1 MRYPILS
8 SFWKYILYYCLRWY
22 TVNGLGFPCRKML
35 RNCVTHKWLLVKAKT
50 HRITEVAHWTKFFRL
65 APKILEGLISFPSFR
80 IYWSIF
86 YELSCM
92 YKFPEIVFLSQFRA
106 LWDWVSQTQRQKQ
119 NKTKIKDTF
128 SLPQIYS
135 LTHTSQNKHVMHDW
149 KNMWFFIFIILSSG
163 VVYLLHHWFILF
175 RNTCSIIHIC
185 AI

>member
-128 SLPQIYS
+128 FTTNILPHAHLAEQTCDAW
-135 LTHTSQNKHVMHDW
+135 LEEHV
-149 KNMWFFIFIILSSG
+149 IFHLYNL
-163 VVYLLHHWFILF
+163 V
-175 RNTCSIIHIC
+175 
-185 AI
+185 

>member
-50 HRITEVAHWTKFFRL
+50 HRITEVAHWTKVFRL
-65 APKILEGLISFPSFR
+65 TPIIPERLISNFPSFR

-86 YELSCM
+86 YEFSSTNSLKLHFCCNLEHFGTGSVRLRG
-92 YKFPEIVFLSQFRA
+92 K
-106 LWDWVSQTQRQKQ
+106 
-119 NKTKIKDTF
+119 NKTKQKLKIP

>member
-65 APKILEGLISFPSFR
+65 APKILEGLISNFPSFR

-86 YELSCM
+86 YELSSM
-92 YKFPEIVFLSQFRA
+92 YKFPEISFFCNLEHFGTGSVRLRG
-106 LWDWVSQTQRQKQ
+106 K

-128 SLPQIYS
+128 FTTNILPHAHLAEQTCDAW
-135 LTHTSQNKHVMHDW
+135 LEEHV
-149 KNMWFFIFIILSSG
+149 IFHLYNL
-163 VVYLLHHWFILF
+163 V
-175 RNTCSIIHIC
+175 
-185 AI
+185 

>member
-65 APKILEGLISFPSFR
+65 APKILEGLISNFPSFR

-86 YELSCM
+86 YEFSTSTNSLKLHFCCNLEHFGTGSVRLRG
-92 YKFPEIVFLSQFRA
+92 K
-106 LWDWVSQTQRQKQ
+106 
-119 NKTKIKDTF
+119 NKTKQKLKIP
-128 SLPQIYS
+128 SLYHKYTPS
-135 LTHTSQNKHVMHDW
+135 RTPRRT
-149 KNMWFFIFIILSSG
+149 NMWCMIGRTCDFSS
-163 VVYLLHHWFILF
+163 L
-175 RNTCSIIHIC
+175 
-185 AI
+185 